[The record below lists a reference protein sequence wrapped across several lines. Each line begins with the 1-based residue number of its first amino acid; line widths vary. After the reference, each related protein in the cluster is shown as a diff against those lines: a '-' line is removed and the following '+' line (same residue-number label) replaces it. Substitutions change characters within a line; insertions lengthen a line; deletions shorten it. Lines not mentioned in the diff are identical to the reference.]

1 MCIRDRAY
9 TSFHPPPFVNAKN
22 VSSSY
27 LKTEAQTWV
36 SRSHRPPKRP
46 KTDGDDDGDDA
57 DVDPASRRLVIH
69 IGSEAIR
76 IGRATD
82 LYPTVVPH
90 VLARKLPHPRAQHL
104 ELGLGGVRPRLL
116 RAELRSI
123 LRQYKLR
130 PVSNGWQSANS
141 YNSSVEPEPVACLL
155 YTSDAADDHH

>member
-1 MCIRDRAY
+1 MAPKAAKQVLPPNPPADETRTLPLAY

-46 KTDGDDDGDDA
+46 KTDDDADTDA

-82 LYPTVVPH
+82 LYLSLIH
-90 VLARKLPHPRAQHL
+90 
-104 ELGLGGVRPRLL
+104 
-116 RAELRSI
+116 I
-123 LRQYKLR
+123 
-130 PVSNGWQSANS
+130 
-141 YNSSVEPEPVACLL
+141 
-155 YTSDAADDHH
+155 